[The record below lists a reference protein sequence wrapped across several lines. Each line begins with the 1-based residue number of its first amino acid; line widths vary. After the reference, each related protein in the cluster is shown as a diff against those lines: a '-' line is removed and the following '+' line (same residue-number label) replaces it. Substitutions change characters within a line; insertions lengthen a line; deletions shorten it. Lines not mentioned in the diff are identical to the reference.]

1 MSLPKYKDP
10 VFMENELVW
19 LRTEQTQVEEQ
30 IRTHEMQLK
39 HLKLDLETVKTN
51 IAGLERKMVAF
62 RKPISKCSCGKEV
75 PDSRRLVTG
84 NGGVYCLDCG
94 YEILNLLKQR
104 NDAKEEQSY
113 KEFYEDV
120 KASKQNSQL

>member
-1 MSLPKYKDP
+1 MSTTAKNTTL
-10 VFMENELVW
+10 MENELLW
-19 LRTEQTQVEEQ
+19 LRQQQEEAEKNISQ
-30 IRTHEMQLK
+30 QEKLLK
-39 HLKLDLETVKTN
+39 HLKLDLETVKISIN
-51 IAGLERKMVAF
+51 SLERKLVAL
-62 RKPISKCSCGKEV
+62 RKPVTKCSCGKEV